1 MRAYLLISG
10 VIFGVVAVV
19 HGLRLFLDWPAQVGG
34 WAVPIGASWIGILV
48 SGALCVWA
56 LRLAG
61 QRS

>member
-10 VIFGVVAVV
+10 VIFGVVAIF

-34 WAVPIGASWIGILV
+34 WAIPLWVSWIGILV
-48 SGALCVWA
+48 AGALCVWA
-56 LRLAG
+56 FRLVG